1 MNTKFQEYIESDIP
15 ETLIS
20 IFVYFAIKGINTFWI
35 LFVL

>member
-1 MNTKFQEYIESDIP
+1 MITEFRRYIESDIT

-20 IFVYFAIKGINTFWI
+20 IFVYFAVKGINTFWI